1 MTTTIFPLVAWLLQA
16 TAKGSVAILLVAVA
30 QQLIGRRVR
39 ARWRHALWLIV
50 VLRLV
55 VPVAP
60 ASAWSI
66 FNVFPPHSGMQLQL
80 RGEPG
85 QMVFQAPPAEASM
98 NAVPKIDVPWWIAG
112 WRWIAAIW
120 IAGVIL
126 IAVRALLAT
135 AKMRRIVKRAGSASP
150 FAARQ
155 IVEQGRRQLGIA
167 RPVRVIETPLVSV
180 PVLHG
185 ILQPLLL
192 LPEGFSDAFTD
203 DELRH
208 VVLHELWHLR
218 RHDIAFNWLLAA
230 VQALHWFNP
239 LVWFAVSR
247 IDEER
252 ELACDELT
260 LSCLEAGERFGYGRT
275 ILKLLERFRSVG
287 AVPAVVGIVNEKE
300 KMKRRLMMI
309 STVRKR
315 SPFAV
320 PLLAALAAVCVIAFT
335 DARGGERSPARLD
348 PDGVGTLKRFD
359 GHVSF
364 DLTNGSFS
372 DLLDKIS
379 NMTGVAVTQSPAIA
393 GSRVQQ
399 ARFTVHAENVPAQA
413 LLIETLLPFHL
424 VSQPTAAGMTI
435 GNAPACM
442 VKHDAARGCNR
453 TDGTMHKDLAL
464 AIDDEGMK
472 SQGRL
477 TIDVTGAMT
486 K

>member
-1 MTTTIFPLVAWLLQA
+1 MMTTTIFPLVAWLLQA
-16 TAKGSVAILLVAVA
+16 TAKGSVAILLVAIA
-30 QQLIGRRVR
+30 QLLIGRRAR

-66 FNVFPPHSGMQLQL
+66 FNVFPVHPAMQLQL

-85 QMVFQAPPAEASM
+85 QIVFQPARAAASM

-120 IAGVIL
+120 VAGVIVL
-126 IAVRALLAT
+126 AVRALFAT
-135 AKMRRIVKRAGSASP
+135 AKMRRIVKRAGNASP
-150 FAARQ
+150 LAARQ

-167 RPVRVIETPLVSV
+167 RPVRVIETPLVGV

-185 ILQPLLL
+185 ILQPALL
-192 LPEGFSDAFTD
+192 LPEGFSDAFTG

-239 LVWFAVSR
+239 LVWLAVSR
-247 IDEER
+247 IEEER

-275 ILKLLERFRSVG
+275 ILKLLERFRSAH

-300 KMKRRLMMI
+300 KMKRRLIMI

-320 PLLAALAAVCVIAFT
+320 PLLAALAAVCLIAFT
-335 DARGGERSPARLD
+335 DARGGERTAARLD
-348 PDGVGTLKRFD
+348 PDAVRTLKRFD

-379 NMTGVAVTQSPAIA
+379 NTNGVPVTQSPAIA
-393 GSRVQQ
+393 GSPVQQ
-399 ARFTVHAENVPAQA
+399 ARFTLHAENVPAQA
-413 LLIETLLPFHL
+413 LLMETLLPFHL
-424 VSQPTAAGMTI
+424 VSQPTATGMTI
-435 GNAPACM
+435 ANVPSCM
-442 VKHDAARGCNR
+442 LKHDAAHDCSGNAL
-453 TDGTMHKDLAL
+453 HKDLAL
-464 AIDDEGMK
+464 TIDDDGVK

-477 TIDVTGAMT
+477 TIDVTSATT